1 MVTIMKRTAFSA
13 HDDVYVHHLKDT
25 KKHNMSVQHYHDMY
39 EIYLQTGGKRYI
51 FYDNICYTLER
62 GDMAIF
68 KPFDIHYAESRE
80 SDYYERYVLNFREE
94 FLLKILSSEEKHLLF
109 GKINPCVVHL
119 TEEQTQIMCDCFSGL
134 GAFYNKKGL
143 FSEKLMCSSLFQ
155 LLVFVTECI
164 AGEQII
170 QGETVAPQIISAIK
184 YMNENYA
191 QGLSLDAIAEAAYIS
206 KYYFSR
212 KFKEVTGATV
222 LEYLNNIRLTK
233 VHNLLLKTEYTTEE
247 IARAAGFS
255 SSAHLIRVFKE
266 AYGISP
272 KAFRK
277 LQSK

>member
-1 MVTIMKRTAFSA
+1 MKRTAFSA
-13 HDDVYVHHLKDT
+13 HDDVYIQYLKNT
-25 KKHNMSVQHYHDMY
+25 EKHNMPVQHYHDMY
-39 EIYLQTGGKRYI
+39 EIYLQLGGKRYI

-62 GDMAIF
+62 GDLAIF

-94 FLLKILSSEEKHLLF
+94 SLSKILSSEEKYLLF
-109 GKINPCVVHL
+109 EKINPCVVHL
-119 TEEQTQIMCDCFSGL
+119 EEEETQILFDYFKRMDTFS
-134 GAFYNKKGL
+134 NKKGL

-155 LLVFVTECI
+155 LLVYVTECI
-164 AGEQII
+164 DGEQVI
-170 QGETVAPQIISAIK
+170 QGKTVAPQIISAIK

-191 QGLSLDAIAEAAYIS
+191 QRLSLEEIAEAACIS

-247 IARAAGFS
+247 IARATGFS
-255 SSAHLIRVFKE
+255 SSVHLIRVFKE
-266 AYGISP
+266 AYCISP

-277 LQSK
+277 LQNVSK